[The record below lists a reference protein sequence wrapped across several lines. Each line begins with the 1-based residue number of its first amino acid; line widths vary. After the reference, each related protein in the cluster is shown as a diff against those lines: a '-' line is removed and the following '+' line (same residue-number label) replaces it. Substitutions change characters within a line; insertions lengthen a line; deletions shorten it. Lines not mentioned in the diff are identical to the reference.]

1 MHQTIGRIA
10 GKPNDYKKCPEC
22 HSINWYEN
30 EECVNCDYFFT
41 SPNGKA
47 LEFTEADAERLLQ
60 ELTDSGLDDE
70 TELEV

>member
-1 MHQTIGRIA
+1 MHQTICRIA

-30 EECVNCDYFFT
+30 ENCVNCDFQFT
-41 SPNGKA
+41 LPFVLA
-47 LEFTEADAERLLQ
+47 LELTEADAEQLLR
-60 ELTDSGLDDE
+60 ELDDSGLDDE